1 MTSEPDSKPGRR
13 PPTIELTATEVDKP
27 ASPPDAGGTPEGSVA
42 NGAQSDSEAA
52 GRASAAR
59 WRSHAISG
67 LVGASVMAV
76 VGAGLWYARF
86 APTREAA
93 APPVAPAPNV
103 SLPDDIT
110 ARLAKIEGALKASGP
125 DPALADR
132 LAAAEAQARSLN
144 DALSALRRRVDE
156 VAATA
161 QTAQEAADAAS
172 AAADTAKSTIRGA
185 VRRSD
190 LDAVTKRLTALETTV
205 NSLAEQVAQRTSGA
219 DDRAVRLTIVAEA
232 LRAMAERGAP
242 YQSELAAVKSLGAD
256 QNATAALEP
265 FAASGIPSAA
275 ALAQEL
281 ATLIPALRRASD
293 TLPPDATFLGKLEA
307 HAQKLVRI
315 TPVDAPVG
323 NEPSAIV
330 ARLNDDAGRGDI
342 AAALR
347 DIAMLPDPAKTLA
360 AAWVKKAEAR
370 NAAFAAS
377 RRIAVDALAALGK
390 TATQ

>member
-1 MTSEPDSKPGRR
+1 M
-13 PPTIELTATEVDKP
+13 
-27 ASPPDAGGTPEGSVA
+27 
-42 NGAQSDSEAA
+42 
-52 GRASAAR
+52 
-59 WRSHAISG
+59 ISG

-76 VGAGLWYARF
+76 VGAGLWYAGF